1 MAARGI
7 RLQRAAA
14 RRHFAHSL
22 CHLPG
27 SAADAATDT
36 DTDTDAIYTYICIV
50 DGYIGAGIHATHDVH
65 MCAYVCV
72 CV

>member
-1 MAARGI
+1 MIEGGGGGCAWVAARGI

-27 SAADAATDT
+27 SAAAADAATDT
-36 DTDTDAIYTYICIV
+36 DTDAIYMYI
-50 DGYIGAGIHATHDVH
+50 YIQLSGI
-65 MCAYVCV
+65 
-72 CV
+72 